1 MTLKANQAGQRQGTS
16 MGEAMQ
22 DARTNQGGQQ
32 ASAGTQDFSND
43 QSTWGLRTMGAMFDL
58 PAAADTQSEVLTKA
72 RTVLE
77 TDINQL
83 QDQNFTITLEGMD
96 RENPNL
102 NISASVLVIL
112 VQRKRAAAHG
122 MGYHTLVLAASTP
135 EPGSKTVV
143 LPNNKTVDLKETVGD
158 LFDNVMRAEIA
169 RELSRLYPGVKL
181 WAGEARV
188 IPSDFKWDDQGVVKN
203 LRAEIVTAAGMTLV
217 KNEPNF
223 EDINLRK
230 LKKDNSLSVNTTFG
244 QPQIINSVGLPV
256 RADIRV
262 NFRTGSATRSDQADS
277 ANMQK
282 VQDLSSIAAYID
294 LIHLRQASTN
304 PYLPPQQQQQYGPQ
318 GQPVNA
324 NQFKQYIARLVITRM
339 RSTRAPTLNQQ
350 LLSLLTCYTLRKP
363 GAYYPNFKPNYH
375 MGREKDIDLKD
386 IGIIG
391 LETMPDPASGQMVR
405 VPTKTDSFTPQA
417 LGMLLHATVQ
427 EGLVVSLDV
436 EECGEDTWLNSIF
449 ADAAQTQDSAAR
461 EKAYNTLYGAV
472 DWLTDGEFA
481 KVFTKGD
488 VICFNENN
496 RIQNGYYT
504 GKGGERADDRDLD
517 YLAIMNLMGERDLKV
532 PRDWND
538 SFILSDFP
546 IEQRLDARLSLM
558 QQLMPDLKITGYSRR
573 ITFTDKFLQAF
584 THAAEKTGLQVR
596 EVNAF
601 NDTQGYEVPTYRFA
615 NEALGGYQNN
625 SLFTQGGM
633 SSQGG
638 SPMRPTGRWG

>member
-1 MTLKANQAGQRQGTS
+1 MTLKANQTGQRQGT
-16 MGEAMQ
+16 
-22 DARTNQGGQQ
+22 
-32 ASAGTQDFSND
+32 
-43 QSTWGLRTMGAMFDL
+43 TMGAAMDDARATQGSQQAAGGQSNYEAEQMQWGFRGMGGMFDL
-58 PAAADTQSEVLTKA
+58 PAAADTQSEVLTKSISI
-72 RTVLE
+72 LK
-77 TDINQL
+77 TDIGQL
-83 QDQNFTITLEGMD
+83 QDQTFEITLEGMD

-102 NISASVLVIL
+102 NISASVLVLL
-112 VQRKRAAAHG
+112 VQRKRAPQNG
-122 MGYHTLVLAASTP
+122 IGYHTMVLAASTP
-135 EPGSKTVV
+135 EPGSKTVL
-143 LPNNKTVDLKETVGD
+143 LPNNKSVDLKETVGD
-158 LFDNVMRAEIA
+158 LFDGVMRAEIH

-181 WAGEARV
+181 FAGEARV
-188 IPSDFKWDDQGVVKN
+188 VPADFKWDDQGAVKN
-203 LRAEIVTAAGMTLV
+203 LRAEVVTAAGMTLI

-230 LKKDNSLSVNTTFG
+230 LKKDNSLSVNTAFG
-244 QPQIINSVGLPV
+244 QPQIINSVGQPV
-256 RADIRV
+256 RGDIRV
-262 NFRTGSATRSDQADS
+262 TFRTGTAPRQGEQDS
-277 ANMQK
+277 ANVQK

-294 LIHLRQASTN
+294 LIHLRQASSN
-304 PYLPPQQQQQYGPQ
+304 PYLPPQQQAQYGQQANP
-318 GQPVNA
+318 
-324 NQFKQYIARLVITRM
+324 NQFKQFIARLVITRM

-363 GAYYPNFKPNYH
+363 GAWYPNFKPNYH

-386 IGIIG
+386 IGVIG
-391 LETMPDPASGQMVR
+391 LETMPNPDGSGGFIR
-405 VPTKTDSFTPQA
+405 VPTKVDSFTPQA

-449 ADAAQTQDSAAR
+449 ADAAQTQDAVAR
-461 EKAYNTLYGAV
+461 EKAYSTLYGAV

-481 KVFTKGD
+481 KLFTKGEI
-488 VICFNENN
+488 ICFNENN
-496 RIQNGYYT
+496 RIQNGFYT

-517 YLAIMNLMGERDLKV
+517 LLAMYNLMGDRDIKV

-546 IEQRLDARLSLM
+546 IEQRLDARLALM
-558 QQLMPDLKITGYSRR
+558 HQLMPDLKITGYSRR

-615 NEALGGYQNN
+615 DQALGGYQNN
-625 SLFTQGGM
+625 NLFTQGGV

-638 SPMRPTGRWG
+638 AQMRPTGRWG

>member
-1 MTLKANQAGQRQGTS
+1 MTLKANQSGQRQGTT
-16 MGEAMQ
+16 MGAAMD
-22 DARTNQGGQQ
+22 DARATQGSQQ
-32 ASAGTQDFSND
+32 ASGGQSNYEAE
-43 QSTWGLRTMGAMFDL
+43 QMQWGFRGMGGMFDL
-58 PAAADTQSEVLTKA
+58 PAAADTQSEVLTKSISI
-72 RTVLE
+72 LK
-77 TDINQL
+77 TDIGQL
-83 QDQNFTITLEGMD
+83 QDQTFEITLEGMD

-102 NISASVLVIL
+102 NISASVLVLL
-112 VQRKRAAAHG
+112 VQRKRAPQNG
-122 MGYHTLVLAASTP
+122 IGYHTMVLAASTP
-135 EPGSKTVV
+135 EPGSKTVL
-143 LPNNKTVDLKETVGD
+143 LPNNKSVDLKETVGD
-158 LFDNVMRAEIA
+158 LFDGVMRAEIH

-181 WAGEARV
+181 FAGEARV
-188 IPSDFKWDDQGVVKN
+188 VPADFKWDDQGAVKN
-203 LRAEIVTAAGMTLV
+203 LRAEVVTAAGMTLI

-230 LKKDNSLSVNTTFG
+230 LKKDNSLSVNTAFG
-244 QPQIINSVGLPV
+244 QPQIINSVGQPV
-256 RADIRV
+256 RGDIRV
-262 NFRTGSATRSDQADS
+262 TFRTGTAPRQGEQDS
-277 ANMQK
+277 ANVQK

-304 PYLPPQQQQQYGPQ
+304 PYLPPQQQAQYG
-318 GQPVNA
+318 GQQVNP
-324 NQFKQYIARLVITRM
+324 NQFKQFIARLVITRM

-363 GAYYPNFKPNYH
+363 GAWYPNFKPNYH

-386 IGIIG
+386 IGVIG
-391 LETMPDPASGQMVR
+391 LETMPNPDGSGGFIR
-405 VPTKTDSFTPQA
+405 VPTKVDSFTPQA

-449 ADAAQTQDSAAR
+449 ADAAQTQDSVAR
-461 EKAYNTLYGAV
+461 EKAYSTLYGAV

-481 KVFTKGD
+481 KLFTKGEI
-488 VICFNENN
+488 ICFNENN
-496 RIQNGYYT
+496 RIQNGFYT

-517 YLAIMNLMGERDLKV
+517 LLAMYNLMGDRDIKV

-546 IEQRLDARLSLM
+546 IEQRLDARLALM
-558 QQLMPDLKITGYSRR
+558 HQLMPDLKITGYSRR

-615 NEALGGYQNN
+615 DQALGGYQNN
-625 SLFTQGGM
+625 NLFTQGAM
-633 SSQGG
+633 SASGG
-638 SPMRPTGRWG
+638 QQMRPTGRWG